1 MENIDPPIRSMNISN
16 WNENNDVVHFSDIE
30 FGQSYT
36 IGKGEKFAQLVLAE
50 TPKVSFYRVD
60 SVADIGEDR
69 GGGFGST
76 GVK

>member
-1 MENIDPPIRSMNISN
+1 MDIDY
-16 WNENNDVVHFSDIE
+16 E
-30 FGQSYT
+30 FIDEPDAYCKIKSIATGPSYT

-60 SVADIGEDR
+60 SVKDFGEDR

-76 GVK
+76 GLK

>member
-1 MENIDPPIRSMNISN
+1 MNWPTDELNPVIH
-16 WNENNDVVHFSDIE
+16 WSDIN

-60 SVADIGEDR
+60 KVADIGEDR

-76 GVK
+76 GLV